1 MRKQYKAVL
10 VLGLAASLT
19 GLAACGGGG
28 GPGPYGGGEESSTQF
43 TKNASG
49 AMTAWGFNNAD
60 DVGKARLDYA
70 KSQLGGVNISLD
82 QTGFDA
88 QKFTTRAVSG
98 DVPDVAQMDRSYV
111 GTYAA
116 QELILPLDACY
127 SA

>member
-19 GLAACGGGG
+19 GLAACGGG

-70 KSQLGGVNISLD
+70 KSQLGGVNITLD

-88 QKFTTRAVSG
+88 QSSPPARLVAMCLTWFRWTGRTSERTRR
-98 DVPDVAQMDRSYV
+98 RS
-111 GTYAA
+111 
-116 QELILPLDACY
+116 
-127 SA
+127 